1 MNTVPQKLINYAI
14 HNSDLGDFL
23 GLADVTLPKLDA
35 MTSTVSGAGIGGEVD
50 EPTIGHF
57 KSMELTLNW
66 RTHTRQNVLLS
77 NMKNY
82 NLDIR
87 AAEQYLDAGAGSYGH
102 NAIKVLVRGTPK
114 TTDLGK
120 LSINSTADN
129 NTVLELNYIKITIDD
144 KEVLEIDKY
153 NMKYVVNG
161 VDQLSDVRR
170 ALGI

>member
-1 MNTVPQKLINYAI
+1 MNTVPQKLINYAV

-50 EPTIGHF
+50 EPTIGQF

-66 RTHTRQNVLLS
+66 RTHTRQNMLLN

-87 AAEQYLDAGAGSYGH
+87 AAEQYLDAGAGAYGH
-102 NAIKVLVRGTPK
+102 NAIKVLVRGMPK

-161 VDQLSDVRR
+161 VDQLSDIRR
-170 ALGI
+170 TLGI